1 MSLRNTLD
9 DLEPHFSKGG
19 KYESFYALY
28 EAIDTILYTPGKV
41 TAGASHVRDAVDM
54 KRVMTTVWWCAF
66 FPMLAGM

>member
-28 EAIDTILYTPGKV
+28 EAIDTILYTPGK
-41 TAGASHVRDAVDM
+41 GYGR
-54 KRVMTTVWWCAF
+54 C
-66 FPMLAGM
+66 LARA